1 MSKAIKGIL
10 NEPVQFFGL
19 KKELHALNTNPR
31 NFICKISL
39 ENSGNDLS
47 AVINIWILPD
57 FSQNPLIMSHLLK
70 NGAT

>member
-47 AVINIWILPD
+47 AVINIWI
-57 FSQNPLIMSHLLK
+57 
-70 NGAT
+70 